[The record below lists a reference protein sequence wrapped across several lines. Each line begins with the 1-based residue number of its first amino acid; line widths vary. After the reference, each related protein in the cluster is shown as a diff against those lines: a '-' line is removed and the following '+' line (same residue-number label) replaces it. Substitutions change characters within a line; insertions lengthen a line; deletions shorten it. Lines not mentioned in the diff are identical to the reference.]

1 MQNPGGDQQCDD
13 EIKTAT
19 NNRSREKPELHEF
32 LRLTSLAHP
41 LDTARPIVVGSFVP

>member
-1 MQNPGGDQQCDD
+1 MQNPGGDQQGDD

-32 LRLTSLAHP
+32 LRLAK
-41 LDTARPIVVGSFVP
+41 VPRGCEKTTT